1 MRLIRSYLLVCGLGL
16 AIATPA
22 RSQASQEADATRLR
36 AQAAAVRS
44 DLRRLVV
51 AQEAYFAD
59 HTRYA
64 ASLDA
69 LQLRASQGV
78 TITLDRA
85 TDRGWSA
92 TARGTDAQVTC
103 WIYVGDVPKPR
114 PKALEGSPICE
125 GVPASEGIAADSLQG
140 MMDAMEP
147 MFANMMET
155 MFEGLVNVLSR
166 PDVADRLA
174 AFARN
179 YYDALVRR
187 GFTADEAL
195 RIVTAVGIP
204 TQR

>member
-1 MRLIRSYLLVCGLGL
+1 
-16 AIATPA
+16 
-22 RSQASQEADATRLR
+22 
-36 AQAAAVRS
+36 
-44 DLRRLVV
+44 
-51 AQEAYFAD
+51 
-59 HTRYA
+59 
-64 ASLDA
+64 
-69 LQLRASQGV
+69 
-78 TITLDRA
+78 
-85 TDRGWSA
+85 
-92 TARGTDAQVTC
+92 
-103 WIYVGDVPKPR
+103 
-114 PKALEGSPICE
+114 
-125 GVPASEGIAADSLQG
+125 